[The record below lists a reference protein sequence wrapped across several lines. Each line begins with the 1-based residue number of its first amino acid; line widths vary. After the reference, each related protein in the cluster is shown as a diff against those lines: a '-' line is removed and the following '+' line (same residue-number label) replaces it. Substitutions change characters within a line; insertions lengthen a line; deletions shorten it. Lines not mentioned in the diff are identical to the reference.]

1 MDYPVT
7 IQPDGIKLQ
16 TEKMNIDELYHC
28 LFEGRVFLFFKD
40 HEELLH
46 CYEVQDPVAVE
57 EISKNPLEIENILKK
72 YSEID
77 TGH

>member
-1 MDYPVT
+1 
-7 IQPDGIKLQ
+7 
-16 TEKMNIDELYHC
+16 MNIDELYHC

>member
-1 MDYPVT
+1 
-7 IQPDGIKLQ
+7 
-16 TEKMNIDELYHC
+16 MNTDELYHC

-57 EISKNPLEIENILKK
+57 EISKNPLEIEKILKK
-72 YSEID
+72 YSQID